1 MGRIVELLLLI
12 ASLAERVLAKIK
24 ATKRQEDAD
33 ALHDCPA
40 DWFVDHFSG
49 MLDDKDVAHETTE
62 TDTDD

>member
-33 ALHDCPA
+33 ALHDDPRT
-40 DWFVDHFSG
+40 WYVDHFSG
-49 MLDDKDVAHETTE
+49 MLDDDEIANETAE
-62 TDTDD
+62 AESDD

>member
-33 ALHDCPA
+33 TLHDDPRA
-40 DWFVDHFSG
+40 WYVDHFSG
-49 MLDDKDVAHETTE
+49 MLDDKDVASKTTE

>member
-33 ALHDCPA
+33 ALHDDPRT
-40 DWFVDHFSG
+40 WYVDHFSG
-49 MLDDKDVAHETTE
+49 MLDDDEIANETAETE
-62 TDTDD
+62 SDD

>member
-33 ALHDCPA
+33 ALHDDPRT
-40 DWFVDHFSG
+40 WYVDHFSG
-49 MLDDKDVAHETTE
+49 MLDDDEIANETAE
-62 TDTDD
+62 TDADD

>member
-33 ALHDCPA
+33 ALHDDPRT
-40 DWFVDHFSG
+40 WYVDHFSG
-49 MLDDKDVAHETTE
+49 MLDDDEIANETTE
-62 TDTDD
+62 ADTDD